1 MKTKQKGILVPAH
14 KAAAATIEPEVVEPT
29 ALTVKSTRMPRI
41 KGKTPGQRINF
52 LHKLSVASGKLSIAA
67 GIMAGWEL
75 SRAKEKCEHGQ
86 WLKWLAANTEISP
99 MTASRYMDVYKATL
113 GEARAA
119 LPEPIPADVAPTPA
133 ELNEAAANVDAPTL
147 NGLYSQLKI
156 LKHNDDHGGKRE
168 GAGRKPKS
176 KGEAEE
182 VSAQLDAVVN
192 SPALLIASIRE
203 PLSTVYKTWRERD
216 VFARI
221 DLKDL
226 CQVAATLNELA
237 SAATAALKSRSKK

>member
-1 MKTKQKGILVPAH
+1 MKKKNEVTVA
-14 KAAAATIEPEVVEPT
+14 EPVTPEIVEEPT
-29 ALTVKSTRMPRI
+29 ALTVRATRMPRV

-52 LHKLSVASGKLSIAA
+52 LHRLSVASGKLSICA

-75 SRAKEKCEHGQ
+75 LRAKGKCDHGQ
-86 WLKWLAANTEISP
+86 WLKWLAANTELSP
-99 MTASRYMDVYKATL
+99 TTASRYMDVYKATL
-113 GEARAA
+113 GAARAA
-119 LPEPIPADVAPTPA
+119 LPEPISADVAPTPA

-156 LKHNDDHGGKRE
+156 LKHNEDHGGARE

-176 KGEAEE
+176 KGENED

-221 DLKDL
+221 DLGDL
-226 CQVAATLNELA
+226 AQVTATLNELA
-237 SAATAALKSRSKK
+237 SAATAALKARSKE

>member
-1 MKTKQKGILVPAH
+1 MNKRKEPCRAIAVVEEKPT
-14 KAAAATIEPEVVEPT
+14 TPEVIEPT
-29 ALTVKSTRMPRI
+29 ALTVKATRMPAI

-75 SRAKEKCEHGQ
+75 SRAKGKCEHGL
-86 WLKWLAANTEISP
+86 WMNWLAANTEISP
-99 MTASRYMDVYKATL
+99 TTASRYILVYKETL
-113 GEARAA
+113 GKTRAA
-119 LPEPIPADVAPTPA
+119 LPEPISEDVAPTAA

-156 LKHNDDHGGKRE
+156 LKHSDNHGGAGR
-168 GAGRKPKS
+168 GQGRKPKS
-176 KGEAEE
+176 KDEAEE

-203 PLSTVYKTWRERD
+203 PIATVYMAWRERD

-226 CQVAATLNELA
+226 GQVAATLKELA
-237 SAATAALKSRSKK
+237 NAANDALKARSKE